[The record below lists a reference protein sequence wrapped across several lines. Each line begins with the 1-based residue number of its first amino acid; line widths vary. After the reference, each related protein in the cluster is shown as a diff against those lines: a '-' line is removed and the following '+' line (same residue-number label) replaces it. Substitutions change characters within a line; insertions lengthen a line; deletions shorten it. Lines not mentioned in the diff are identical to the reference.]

1 MSFIELKPG
10 LKVRMCAIES
20 IELTEEGGSRV
31 MMESGTEYTTD
42 FRYEQLVQ
50 FIKQEESKEEQ
61 GKTRVSPQF
70 FAG

>member
-10 LKVRMCAIES
+10 LKVRMCSIES
-20 IELTEEGGSRV
+20 VELIKEGGSRV
-31 MMESGTEYTTD
+31 VMESGTEYITD

-61 GKTRVSPQF
+61 GKTRVSP
-70 FAG
+70 